1 MITAFVIRLIGGVA
15 IAAGFAA
22 AYMAG
27 RANRVQQE
35 PRRDGGRVD
44 RAIPMEHE
52 HGGGNET

>member
-1 MITAFVIRLIGGVA
+1 MITDFVIRLIGCTA
-15 IAAGFAA
+15 IATGFAA

-27 RANRVQQE
+27 RMDCVQQE
-35 PRRDGGRVD
+35 PRRDGGQVD

>member
-1 MITAFVIRLIGGVA
+1 MITDFVILLIGGVA

-22 AYMAG
+22 TYMAG
-27 RANRVQQE
+27 RVDCVKQE